1 MLVCTIY
8 YKGNSFSFAVN
19 RQISSFSYIVYQWTV
34 AFLNNR
40 CNMKLNMTY
49 QGLGLIPLAFISGY
63 FIKRE
68 YDRYQKLKECQA
80 ESDSSNIDGEK
91 VQELKNYNS

>member
-1 MLVCTIY
+1 
-8 YKGNSFSFAVN
+8 
-19 RQISSFSYIVYQWTV
+19 
-34 AFLNNR
+34 
-40 CNMKLNMTY
+40 MTY